1 MSLSIEQANS
11 FSSSVQNALANQRA
25 QNNAVMDS
33 YHQQIQET
41 READYIQGAQDTF
54 KNLKSVSDFKS
65 AIANNSDKYSPV
77 KAGQKIASGFLGEET
92 AQKLGG
98 AVSKVGTVVSGGL
111 DLYEDI
117 KDGGVQGDNL
127 AKQTENVSAIAGAG
141 LDVLSAVAPEIGIP
155 LDLLGAG
162 ASLVSSLAGGVGDV
176 IDAGK
181 SATSELQQAG
191 SELSERV
198 QGVSL
203 AQSGQLEETRTS

>member
-41 READYIQGAQDTF
+41 REANYIQGAQDTF
-54 KNLKSVSDFKS
+54 KNLKSVSDFKT

-117 KDGGVQGDNL
+117 KDGGVQGDNF
-127 AKQTENVSAIAGAG
+127 AKQTENISAIAGGA
-141 LDVLSAVAPEIGIP
+141 LDVLSVVAPEIGVP

-176 IDAGK
+176 IDASK

>member
-54 KNLKSVSDFKS
+54 KNLKSVSDFKT

-92 AQKLGG
+92 AQKIGG
-98 AVSKVGTVVSGGL
+98 AVSKAGTVVSGGL

-127 AKQTENVSAIAGAG
+127 AKQTENISAIAGAG
-141 LDVLSAVAPEIGIP
+141 LDVLSVVAPEIGIP

-176 IDAGK
+176 LDASK
-181 SATSELQQAG
+181 TASSELQQAG
-191 SELSERV
+191 SELSERT

-203 AQSGQLEETRTS
+203 AQSGQLEDTRTS

>member
-1 MSLSIEQANS
+1 MSLAIEQANS

-33 YHQQIQET
+33 FHQQIQET
-41 READYIQGAQDTF
+41 READYIQGAQDIF
-54 KNLKSVSDFKS
+54 KNLKSVTDFKS

-77 KAGQKIASGFLGEET
+77 KLGQKVASGFLGEET

-98 AVSKVGTVVSGGL
+98 AVSKAGTVVTGGL

-127 AKQTENVSAIAGAG
+127 AKQTANISAIAGAG
-141 LDVLSAVAPEIGIP
+141 LDVLSIVAPEIGIP

-162 ASLVSSLAGGVGDV
+162 AGLVSSVAGGIGDV

-181 SATSELQQAG
+181 SAASELQDAG

-203 AQSGQLEETRTS
+203 AQSGQIEDTRTS

>member
-92 AQKLGG
+92 AEKLGG

-127 AKQTENVSAIAGAG
+127 AKQTENISAIAGAG
-141 LDVLSAVAPEIGIP
+141 LDVLSVVAPEIGVP

-176 IDAGK
+176 IDASK
-181 SATSELQQAG
+181 TASSELQQAG

-203 AQSGQLEETRTS
+203 AQSGQLEDTRTS

>member
-41 READYIQGAQDTF
+41 REANYIQGAQDTF
-54 KNLKSVSDFKS
+54 KNLKSVSDFKT

-127 AKQTENVSAIAGAG
+127 AKQTENISAIAGAG
-141 LDVLSAVAPEIGIP
+141 LDVLSAVAPEIGVP

-176 IDAGK
+176 IDASK

>member
-41 READYIQGAQDTF
+41 REANYIQGAQDTF
-54 KNLKSVSDFKS
+54 KNLKSVSDFKT

-117 KDGGVQGDNL
+117 KDGGVQGDNF
-127 AKQTENVSAIAGAG
+127 AKQTENISAIAGGA
-141 LDVLSAVAPEIGIP
+141 LDVLSVVAPEIGVP

-162 ASLVSSLAGGVGDV
+162 ASLVSSLAGGVGDI

>member
-1 MSLSIEQANS
+1 MSLAIEQANS

-33 YHQQIQET
+33 FHQQLQET
-41 READYIQGAQDTF
+41 READYIQGAQDIF
-54 KNLKSVSDFKS
+54 KNLKSVTDLKT

-77 KAGQKIASGFLGEET
+77 KVGQKVASGFLGEET

-98 AVSKVGTVVSGGL
+98 AVSRAGTVVTGGL

-127 AKQTENVSAIAGAG
+127 AKQTSNIAAIAGAG
-141 LDVLSAVAPEIGIP
+141 LDVLSVVAPEIGIP
-155 LDLLGAG
+155 LDLLGTG
-162 ASLVSSLAGGVGDV
+162 AQLVSSVAGGIGDV

-181 SATSELQQAG
+181 SAVSELQDAG
-191 SELSERV
+191 SELSERA

-203 AQSGQLEETRTS
+203 AQSGQIEDTRTS

>member
-41 READYIQGAQDTF
+41 REANYIQGAQDTF
-54 KNLKSVSDFKS
+54 KNLKSVSDFKT

-127 AKQTENVSAIAGAG
+127 AKQTENISAIAGAG

-176 IDAGK
+176 IDASK

>member
-127 AKQTENVSAIAGAG
+127 AKQTENISAIAGAG
-141 LDVLSAVAPEIGIP
+141 LDVLSAVAPEIGVP

-191 SELSERV
+191 SELSERT

-203 AQSGQLEETRTS
+203 AQSGQLEDTRTS

>member
-127 AKQTENVSAIAGAG
+127 AKQTENLSAIAGAG
-141 LDVLSAVAPEIGIP
+141 LDVLSAVAPEIGVP

-176 IDAGK
+176 IDASK
-181 SATSELQQAG
+181 TASSELQQAG
-191 SELSERV
+191 SELSERT

-203 AQSGQLEETRTS
+203 AQAGQLEETRTS

>member
-33 YHQQIQET
+33 FHQQLQET
-41 READYIQGAQDTF
+41 READYIQGAQDIF
-54 KNLKSVSDFKS
+54 KNLKSVTDLKT

-77 KAGQKIASGFLGEET
+77 KVGQKVASGFLGEET

-98 AVSKVGTVVSGGL
+98 AVSRAGTVVTGGL

-127 AKQTENVSAIAGAG
+127 AKQTSNIAAIAGAG
-141 LDVLSAVAPEIGIP
+141 LDVLSVVAPEIGIP
-155 LDLLGAG
+155 LDLLATGAQ
-162 ASLVSSLAGGVGDV
+162 LVSSVAGGVGDV

-181 SATSELQQAG
+181 SAASELQDAG

-203 AQSGQLEETRTS
+203 AQSGQLEDTRTS

>member
-41 READYIQGAQDTF
+41 REANYIQGAQDTF
-54 KNLKSVSDFKS
+54 KNLKSVSDFKT

-98 AVSKVGTVVSGGL
+98 VASKVGTVVSGGL

-127 AKQTENVSAIAGAG
+127 AKQTENISAIAGAG

-176 IDAGK
+176 IDASK

>member
-127 AKQTENVSAIAGAG
+127 AKQTENISAIAGAG
-141 LDVLSAVAPEIGIP
+141 LDVLSAVAPEIGVP

-176 IDAGK
+176 IDASK
-181 SATSELQQAG
+181 TASSELQQAG
-191 SELSERV
+191 SELSERT

-203 AQSGQLEETRTS
+203 AQSGQLEDTRTS

>member
-25 QNNAVMDS
+25 QNNAVMDA
-33 YHQQIQET
+33 YHQQVQET
-41 READYIQGAQDTF
+41 REANYIQGAQDTF
-54 KNLKSVSDFKS
+54 QNLKSVMDFKT
-65 AIANNSDKYSPV
+65 AVANNTDKYSPV
-77 KAGQKIASGFLGEET
+77 KVGQKVASGVLGEET
-92 AQKLGG
+92 AQKITSG
-98 AVSKVGTVVSGGL
+98 VSKVGAVVSGGV

-127 AKQTENVSAIAGAG
+127 AKQTQNLSAIAGAG
-141 LDVLSAVAPEIGIP
+141 LDILSVVAPEIGLP
-155 LDLLGAG
+155 LELLGAG
-162 ASLVSSLAGGVGDV
+162 AGIVSAVAGGVGDV

-203 AQSGQLEETRTS
+203 AQSGQLEDTRTS

>member
-54 KNLKSVSDFKS
+54 KNLKSVSDFKT

-92 AQKLGG
+92 AQKIGG
-98 AVSKVGTVVSGGL
+98 AVSKAGTVVSGGL

-127 AKQTENVSAIAGAG
+127 AKQTENISAIAGAG
-141 LDVLSAVAPEIGIP
+141 LDVLSVVAPEIGVP

-176 IDAGK
+176 LDASK
-181 SATSELQQAG
+181 TASSELQQAG
-191 SELSERV
+191 SELSERT

-203 AQSGQLEETRTS
+203 AQSGQLEDTRTS

>member
-117 KDGGVQGDNL
+117 KDGGVQGDNF
-127 AKQTENVSAIAGAG
+127 AKQTENISAIAGAG

>member
-1 MSLSIEQANS
+1 MSLAIEQANS

-33 YHQQIQET
+33 FHQQIQET
-41 READYIQGAQDTF
+41 READYIQGAQDIF
-54 KNLKSVSDFKS
+54 KNLKSVTDFKS

-77 KAGQKIASGFLGEET
+77 KLGQKVASGFLGEET

-98 AVSKVGTVVSGGL
+98 AVSKAGTVVTGGL

-127 AKQTENVSAIAGAG
+127 AKQTSNISAIAGAG
-141 LDVLSAVAPEIGIP
+141 LDVLSIVAPEIGIP

-162 ASLVSSLAGGVGDV
+162 AGLVSSVAGGIGDV

-181 SATSELQQAG
+181 SAASELQDAG

-203 AQSGQLEETRTS
+203 AQSGQIEDTRTS

>member
-33 YHQQIQET
+33 FHQQLQET
-41 READYIQGAQDTF
+41 READYIQGAQDIF
-54 KNLKSVSDFKS
+54 KNLKSVTDFKT

-77 KAGQKIASGFLGEET
+77 KVGQKVASGFLGEET

-98 AVSKVGTVVSGGL
+98 AVSRAGTVVTGGL

-127 AKQTENVSAIAGAG
+127 AKQTSNIAAIAGAG
-141 LDVLSAVAPEIGIP
+141 LDVLSVVAPEIGIP
-155 LDLLGAG
+155 LDLLGTG
-162 ASLVSSLAGGVGDV
+162 AQLVSSVAGGIGDV

-181 SATSELQQAG
+181 SAVSELQDAG
-191 SELSERV
+191 SELSERA

-203 AQSGQLEETRTS
+203 AQSGQLEDTRTS

>member
-1 MSLSIEQANS
+1 MSLAIEQANS

-33 YHQQIQET
+33 FHQQLQET
-41 READYIQGAQDTF
+41 READYIQGAQDIF
-54 KNLKSVSDFKS
+54 KNLKSVTDIKT

-98 AVSKVGTVVSGGL
+98 AVSRVGTVVTGGL

-127 AKQTENVSAIAGAG
+127 AKQTANISAIAGAG
-141 LDVLSAVAPEIGIP
+141 LDVLSVVAPEIGIP
-155 LDLLGAG
+155 LDLLGTG
-162 ASLVSSLAGGVGDV
+162 AQLVSSVAGGIGDV

-181 SATSELQQAG
+181 SAASELQDAG

-203 AQSGQLEETRTS
+203 AQSGQIEDTRTS

>member
-1 MSLSIEQANS
+1 MSLAIEQANS

-54 KNLKSVSDFKS
+54 KNLKSVSDFKT

-92 AQKLGG
+92 AQKIGG
-98 AVSKVGTVVSGGL
+98 AVSKAGTVVSGGL

-127 AKQTENVSAIAGAG
+127 AKQTENISAIAGAG
-141 LDVLSAVAPEIGIP
+141 LDVLSVVAPEIGIP

-176 IDAGK
+176 IDATK

-203 AQSGQLEETRTS
+203 AQSGQIEDTRTS

>member
-33 YHQQIQET
+33 FHQQIQET
-41 READYIQGAQDTF
+41 READYIQGAQDIF
-54 KNLKSVSDFKS
+54 KNLKSVTDLKT

-77 KAGQKIASGFLGEET
+77 KVGQKVASGFLGEET

-98 AVSKVGTVVSGGL
+98 AVSRAGTVVTGGL

-127 AKQTENVSAIAGAG
+127 AKQTSNIAAIAGAG
-141 LDVLSAVAPEIGIP
+141 LDVLSVVAPEIGIP
-155 LDLLGAG
+155 LDLLATGAQ
-162 ASLVSSLAGGVGDV
+162 LVSSVAGGVGDV

-181 SATSELQQAG
+181 SAASELQDAG

-203 AQSGQLEETRTS
+203 AQSGQLEDTRTS

>member
-1 MSLSIEQANS
+1 MSLAIEQANS

-33 YHQQIQET
+33 FHQQLQET
-41 READYIQGAQDTF
+41 READYIQGAQDIF
-54 KNLKSVSDFKS
+54 KNLKSVTDFKT
-65 AIANNSDKYSPV
+65 AIANNSDKYSPI

-98 AVSKVGTVVSGGL
+98 AVSKVGTVVTGGL

-127 AKQTENVSAIAGAG
+127 AKQTSNIAAIAGAG
-141 LDVLSAVAPEIGIP
+141 LDVLSVVAPEIGIP

-162 ASLVSSLAGGVGDV
+162 ASLVSSVAGGVGDV

-181 SATSELQQAG
+181 SAASELQEAG

-203 AQSGQLEETRTS
+203 AQSGQIEDTRTS

>member
-92 AQKLGG
+92 AQKIGG
-98 AVSKVGTVVSGGL
+98 AVSKAGTVVSGGL

-127 AKQTENVSAIAGAG
+127 AKQTENISAIAGAG
-141 LDVLSAVAPEIGIP
+141 LDVLSVVAPEIGIP

-176 IDAGK
+176 LDASK
-181 SATSELQQAG
+181 TASSELQQAG
-191 SELSERV
+191 SELSERT

-203 AQSGQLEETRTS
+203 AQSGQLEDTRTS

>member
-25 QNNAVMDS
+25 ENNAVMDS
-33 YHQQIQET
+33 FHQQLQET
-41 READYIQGAQDTF
+41 READYIQGAQDIF
-54 KNLKSVSDFKS
+54 KNLKSVTDLKT

-77 KAGQKIASGFLGEET
+77 KVGQKVASGFLGEET

-98 AVSKVGTVVSGGL
+98 AVSRAGTVVTGGL

-127 AKQTENVSAIAGAG
+127 AKQTSNIAAIAGAG
-141 LDVLSAVAPEIGIP
+141 LDVLSVVAPEIGIP
-155 LDLLGAG
+155 LDLLATGAQ
-162 ASLVSSLAGGVGDV
+162 LVSSVAGGVGDV

-181 SATSELQQAG
+181 SAASELQDAG

-203 AQSGQLEETRTS
+203 AQSGQLEDTRTS

>member
-25 QNNAVMDS
+25 QNNAVMDA

-41 READYIQGAQDTF
+41 REANYIQGAQDTF
-54 KNLKSVSDFKS
+54 QNLKSVMDFKT
-65 AIANNSDKYSPV
+65 AVANNTDKYSPV
-77 KAGQKIASGFLGEET
+77 KVGQKVASGVLGEET
-92 AQKLGG
+92 AQKITSG
-98 AVSKVGTVVSGGL
+98 VSKVGAVVSGGV

-117 KDGGVQGDNL
+117 KDGGIQGDNL
-127 AKQTENVSAIAGAG
+127 AKQTQNLSAIAGAG
-141 LDVLSAVAPEIGIP
+141 LDILSVVAPEIGLP

-162 ASLVSSLAGGVGDV
+162 AGIVSSVAGGIGDV

-181 SATSELQQAG
+181 SAASELQEAG
-191 SELSERV
+191 SELSQRV

-203 AQSGQLEETRTS
+203 AQSGQLEDTRTS

>member
-54 KNLKSVSDFKS
+54 KNLKSVSDFKT

-92 AQKLGG
+92 AQKIGG

-127 AKQTENVSAIAGAG
+127 AKQTENISAIAGAG
-141 LDVLSAVAPEIGIP
+141 LDVLSVVAPEIGVP

-176 IDAGK
+176 LDASK
-181 SATSELQQAG
+181 TASSELQQAG
-191 SELSERV
+191 SELSERT

-203 AQSGQLEETRTS
+203 AQSGQLEDTRTS

>member
-1 MSLSIEQANS
+1 MSLAIEQANS

-33 YHQQIQET
+33 FHQQLQET
-41 READYIQGAQDTF
+41 READYIQGAQDIF
-54 KNLKSVSDFKS
+54 KNLKSVTDLKT

-77 KAGQKIASGFLGEET
+77 KVGQKVASGFLGEET

-98 AVSKVGTVVSGGL
+98 AVSRAGTVVTGGL

-127 AKQTENVSAIAGAG
+127 AKQTSNIAAIAGAG
-141 LDVLSAVAPEIGIP
+141 LDVLSIVAPEIGIP
-155 LDLLGAG
+155 LDLLGTG
-162 ASLVSSLAGGVGDV
+162 AQLVSSVAGGIGDA

-181 SATSELQQAG
+181 SAVSELQEAG
-191 SELSERV
+191 SELSERA

-203 AQSGQLEETRTS
+203 AQSGQIEDTRTS

>member
-54 KNLKSVSDFKS
+54 KNLKSVSDFKT
-65 AIANNSDKYSPV
+65 AIANNSDKYSPI
-77 KAGQKIASGFLGEET
+77 KAGQKLASGFLGEET

-98 AVSKVGTVVSGGL
+98 AVSKAGTVVTGGL

-127 AKQTENVSAIAGAG
+127 AKQTSNIAAIAGAG
-141 LDVLSAVAPEIGIP
+141 LDVLSIVAPEIGIP

-162 ASLVSSLAGGVGDV
+162 AGLVSSVAGGVGDV

-181 SATSELQQAG
+181 SAASELQEAG

-203 AQSGQLEETRTS
+203 AQSGQIEDTRTS

>member
-1 MSLSIEQANS
+1 MSLAIEQANS

-33 YHQQIQET
+33 FHQQLQET
-41 READYIQGAQDTF
+41 READYIQGAQDIF
-54 KNLKSVSDFKS
+54 KNLKSVTDFKT

-77 KAGQKIASGFLGEET
+77 KVGQKIASGFLGEET

-98 AVSKVGTVVSGGL
+98 AVSKAGTVVTGGL

-127 AKQTENVSAIAGAG
+127 AKQTSNIAAIAGAG
-141 LDVLSAVAPEIGIP
+141 LDVLSIVAPEIGIP

-162 ASLVSSLAGGVGDV
+162 AGLVSSVAGGVGDV

-181 SATSELQQAG
+181 SAASELQEAG

-203 AQSGQLEETRTS
+203 AQSGQLEDTRTS

>member
-25 QNNAVMDS
+25 QNNAVMDA
-33 YHQQIQET
+33 YHQQVQET
-41 READYIQGAQDTF
+41 REANYIQGAQDTF
-54 KNLKSVSDFKS
+54 QNLKSVMDFKS
-65 AIANNSDKYSPV
+65 AVANNTDKYSPV
-77 KAGQKIASGFLGEET
+77 KVGQKVASGVLGEET
-92 AQKLGG
+92 AQKITSG
-98 AVSKVGTVVSGGL
+98 VSKVGAVVSGGV

-127 AKQTENVSAIAGAG
+127 AKQTQNLSAIAGAG
-141 LDVLSAVAPEIGIP
+141 LDILSVVAPEIGLP

-162 ASLVSSLAGGVGDV
+162 AGIVSAVAGGVGDV

-181 SATSELQQAG
+181 SATSELQEAG
-191 SELSERV
+191 SELSQRV

-203 AQSGQLEETRTS
+203 AQSGQLEDTRTS

>member
-33 YHQQIQET
+33 FHQQLQET
-41 READYIQGAQDTF
+41 READYIQGAQDIF
-54 KNLKSVSDFKS
+54 KNLKSVTDFKT

-77 KAGQKIASGFLGEET
+77 KVGQKIASGFLGEET

-98 AVSKVGTVVSGGL
+98 AVSKAGTVVTGGL

-127 AKQTENVSAIAGAG
+127 AKQTSNIAAIAGAG
-141 LDVLSAVAPEIGIP
+141 LDVLSIVAPEIGIP

-162 ASLVSSLAGGVGDV
+162 AGLVSSVAGGVGDV

-181 SATSELQQAG
+181 SAASELQEAG

-203 AQSGQLEETRTS
+203 AQSGQLEDTRTS

>member
-1 MSLSIEQANS
+1 MSLAIEQANS

-33 YHQQIQET
+33 FHQQLQET
-41 READYIQGAQDTF
+41 READYIQGAQDIF
-54 KNLKSVSDFKS
+54 KNLKSVTDLKT

-77 KAGQKIASGFLGEET
+77 KVGQKVASGFLGEET

-98 AVSKVGTVVSGGL
+98 AVSRAGTVVTGGL

-127 AKQTENVSAIAGAG
+127 AKQTSNIAAIAGAG
-141 LDVLSAVAPEIGIP
+141 LDVLSVVAPEIGIP
-155 LDLLGAG
+155 LDLLGTG
-162 ASLVSSLAGGVGDV
+162 AQLVSSVAGGIGDV

-181 SATSELQQAG
+181 SAVSELQDAG
-191 SELSERV
+191 SELSERA

-203 AQSGQLEETRTS
+203 AQSGQLEDTRTS

>member
-1 MSLSIEQANS
+1 MSLAIEQANS

-33 YHQQIQET
+33 FHQQLQET
-41 READYIQGAQDTF
+41 READYIQGAQDIF
-54 KNLKSVSDFKS
+54 KNLKSVTDLKT

-77 KAGQKIASGFLGEET
+77 KVGQKVASGFLGEET

-98 AVSKVGTVVSGGL
+98 AVSRAGTVVTGGL

-127 AKQTENVSAIAGAG
+127 AKQTSNIAAIAGAG
-141 LDVLSAVAPEIGIP
+141 LDVLSVVAPEIGIP
-155 LDLLGAG
+155 LDLLGTG
-162 ASLVSSLAGGVGDV
+162 AQLVSSVAGGIGDV

-181 SATSELQQAG
+181 SAVSELQDAG

-203 AQSGQLEETRTS
+203 AQSGQIEDTRTS

>member
-41 READYIQGAQDTF
+41 REANYIQGAQDTF
-54 KNLKSVSDFKS
+54 KNLKSVSDFKT

-127 AKQTENVSAIAGAG
+127 AKQTENISAIAGGA
-141 LDVLSAVAPEIGIP
+141 LDVLSVVAPEIGVP
-155 LDLLGAG
+155 LDLLAAG
-162 ASLVSSLAGGVGDV
+162 TSLVSSVAGGVGDV
-176 IDAGK
+176 LDATK
-181 SATSELQQAG
+181 SATSELQEAG
-191 SELSERV
+191 SELSERT

-203 AQSGQLEETRTS
+203 AQSGQLEDTRTS

>member
-25 QNNAVMDS
+25 ENNAVMDS
-33 YHQQIQET
+33 FHQQLQET
-41 READYIQGAQDTF
+41 READYIQGAQDIF
-54 KNLKSVSDFKS
+54 KNLKSVTDIKT

-98 AVSKVGTVVSGGL
+98 AVSRVGTVVTGGL

-127 AKQTENVSAIAGAG
+127 AKQTANISAIAGAG
-141 LDVLSAVAPEIGIP
+141 LDVLSVVAPEIGIP
-155 LDLLGAG
+155 LDLLGTG
-162 ASLVSSLAGGVGDV
+162 AQLVSSVAGGIGDV

-181 SATSELQQAG
+181 SAASELQDAG

-203 AQSGQLEETRTS
+203 AQSGQIEDTRTS

>member
-25 QNNAVMDS
+25 QNNAVMDA
-33 YHQQIQET
+33 YHQQVQET
-41 READYIQGAQDTF
+41 REANYIQGAQDTF
-54 KNLKSVSDFKS
+54 QNLKSVMDFKT
-65 AIANNSDKYSPV
+65 AVANNTDKYSPV
-77 KAGQKIASGFLGEET
+77 KVGQKVASGVLGEET
-92 AQKLGG
+92 AQKITSG
-98 AVSKVGTVVSGGL
+98 VSKVGAVVSGGV

-127 AKQTENVSAIAGAG
+127 AKQTQNLSAIAGAG
-141 LDVLSAVAPEIGIP
+141 LDILSVVAPEIGLP

-162 ASLVSSLAGGVGDV
+162 AGIVSSVAGGIGDV

-181 SATSELQQAG
+181 SATSELQEAG
-191 SELSERV
+191 SELSQRV

-203 AQSGQLEETRTS
+203 AQSGQLEDTRTS

>member
-33 YHQQIQET
+33 FHQQLQET
-41 READYIQGAQDTF
+41 READYIQGAQDIF
-54 KNLKSVSDFKS
+54 KNLKSVTDFKS
-65 AIANNSDKYSPV
+65 AIANNSDKYSPI

-98 AVSKVGTVVSGGL
+98 AVSKVGTVVTGGL

-127 AKQTENVSAIAGAG
+127 AKQTSNIAAIAGAG
-141 LDVLSAVAPEIGIP
+141 LDVLSVVAPEIGIP

-162 ASLVSSLAGGVGDV
+162 ASLVSSVAGGVGDV

-181 SATSELQQAG
+181 SAASELQEAG

-203 AQSGQLEETRTS
+203 AQAGQLEETRTS